1 MNYRRPGIFFQAFF
15 LKENSM
21 YNFLVVFIGLFLIS
35 NSVAMEQIAL
45 QVVAADMVEK
55 SANHTTYTGLTLDNQ
70 KIEIEVCTKMRKTR
84 NANPYELHFSGRI
97 GKKRLKRADARKLV
111 NTLIEAKKFTYVHPA
126 ALRPVKIEKN

>member
-1 MNYRRPGIFFQAFF
+1 
-15 LKENSM
+15 M
-21 YNFLVVFIGLFLIS
+21 YKFLVVFIGLFLTS

-45 QVVAADMVEK
+45 QVVAADMVVK

-84 NANPYELHFSGRI
+84 NANPYELHYSGRI

-111 NTLIEAKKFTYVHPA
+111 HTLLEVNKFTYVHPA